1 MCKNSQQ
8 QQGHISRIPLFS
20 VFFHLFEIQ
29 FKEEREK
36 ILKVVLAD
44 EADKSDN
51 DPESHDF
58 LDEDALKR
66 LRKEGG
72 KVSFEEMGKII
83 GQRWKNI
90 EPNRLTKFSE
100 LAAEDT
106 ERYKKEMTEYNGRQE
121 QKMRNEALKPPV
133 SSFTRGDKSGMASM
147 MDPSRAG
154 YGDAMASFGAQMGGY
169 YGGMDFSAY
178 GMGMGGMYAPYGY
191 PASMGGGADGMGGS
205 GSGMAGRMDSSQYA
219 QGGGGMYGMMGGGYQ
234 GQMMGYG

>member
-1 MCKNSQQ
+1 MLSDDVDN
-8 QQGHISRIPLFS
+8 
-20 VFFHLFEIQ
+20 
-29 FKEEREK
+29 
-36 ILKVVLAD
+36 
-44 EADKSDN
+44 SDN
-51 DPESHDF
+51 DPESDDY

-90 EPNRLTKFSE
+90 DPNRLTKFSE

-106 ERYKKEMTEYNGRQE
+106 ERYKKEMAEYNGRQE

-133 SSFTRGDKSGMASM
+133 SSFSRADKSGMTGM
-147 MDPSRAG
+147 MDPSRGG
-154 YGDAMASFGAQMGGY
+154 YADAMSSFGAAQMGGY

-178 GMGMGGMYAPYGY
+178 SMGMGGMYNPYAGY
-191 PASMGGGADGMGGS
+191 PGMGGGADVMGGS
-205 GSGMAGRMDSSQYA
+205 GGGMGGRMDGGQYA
-219 QGGGGMYGMMGGGYQ
+219 QGMYGMMGGGFQ